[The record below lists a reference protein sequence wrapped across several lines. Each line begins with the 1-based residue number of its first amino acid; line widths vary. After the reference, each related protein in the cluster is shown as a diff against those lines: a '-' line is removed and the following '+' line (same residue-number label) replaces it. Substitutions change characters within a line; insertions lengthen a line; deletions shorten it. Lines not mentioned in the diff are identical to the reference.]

1 MKKALV
7 FLMSVLVLLTQNI
20 AEIVAFLMLLLLL
33 LYMSMLIASIRRY
46 LTYRR
51 FTKERDEL
59 FTEEFYTRLNTT
71 IENEFK

>member
-1 MKKALV
+1 MKKVVV

-51 FTKERDEL
+51 FTKECDEL
-59 FTEEFYTRLNTT
+59 FTEEFYTRLNNT
-71 IENEFK
+71 IKNEFK

>member
-7 FLMSVLVLLTQNI
+7 FLMSVLVVLTQDI

-33 LYMSMLIASIRRY
+33 VYMSILIASIRRY

-51 FTKERDEL
+51 FTKECNEL

-71 IENEFK
+71 IKNEFK